1 MWLTPNQSFS
11 LVPHHPN
18 LYRHAEP
25 ANLLH
30 PYPPN
35 KAWSIAAEI
44 VEPQAR
50 GVGMQS
56 TAKLNKTAPEK
67 DLEASE
73 LVQCYLVVTRKDDS
87 EVLLQLDKGG
97 HRLLQVRIPRG
108 QRPAPYVVSA
118 LRNRWGIQAICR
130 FEIIKA
136 ESTDDIPAIKESEAI
151 EAPKPHYF
159 VLGFLGADR
168 TDPSRNSHLAWAR
181 EGEIDWAEAEPVDR
195 RERCYSALAQAK
207 AYSVGAL
214 QGHFVQTGWFG
225 DLKVWTQSQVD
236 ARGWHL
242 SGNWEQLNMGPD
254 FSLIRFETTGTPV
267 WFKAVGAPNLREFS
281 ITSKLAELR
290 SAHLPLV
297 VALHNDWNGWLMLDA
312 VGSHLD
318 EMWELEHWQTAAASL
333 ARLQIESLRHSEA
346 LIGAGCDDLRIG
358 RLRSLIEP
366 FLHVVGQL
374 MELQP
379 ASPPQRLRSGDLESI
394 GTALYWA
401 CDRLE
406 VFAIPYALGNA
417 DFNPGNILIAGN
429 NAIFIDW
436 AQGNIGHPFVAME
449 YLLALLLRLR
459 PDLASWVAPLRE
471 SYCSHWEAVCSASQI
486 SKATEV
492 SRLIAAFA
500 YAVTLP
506 GWNDDIYIMRS
517 DVARMIRS
525 LARRM
530 FVESV
535 RLRPSFVSSDF
546 NEEEAL
552 H

>member
-1 MWLTPNQSFS
+1 MP
-11 LVPHHPN
+11 
-18 LYRHAEP
+18 
-25 ANLLH
+25 
-30 PYPPN
+30 
-35 KAWSIAAEI
+35 SIAN
-44 VEPQAR
+44 VESNEQER
-50 GVGMQS
+50 N
-56 TAKLNKTAPEK
+56 LAP
-67 DLEASE
+67 LE
-73 LVQCYLVVTRKDDS
+73 LVRCYLVVTRKDDS
-87 EVLLQLDKGG
+87 EVLLQLAGG
-97 HRLLQVRIPRG
+97 KHRLLQVHIPLG

-118 LRNRWGIQAICR
+118 LRSRWDIQAICR
-130 FEIIKA
+130 FGIIDA
-136 ESTDDIPAIKESEAI
+136 ESKDSIPTIQETEAIKG
-151 EAPKPHYF
+151 PKSHYF
-159 VLGFLGADR
+159 VLDFLGADR
-168 TDPSRNSHLAWAR
+168 SVTSGNSQVAWVR
-181 EGEIDWAEAEPVDR
+181 VGEIDWEDSEAVDR
-195 RERCYSALAQAK
+195 RERCYSALAEAK

-318 EMWELEHWQTAAASL
+318 EMWELKHWQTAAASL
-333 ARLQIESLRHSEA
+333 ARLQLESLLHSEA
-346 LIGAGCDDLRIG
+346 LIGAGCYDLRIS
-358 RLRSLIEP
+358 RMRSLIEP
-366 FLHVVGQL
+366 FLDVVGGL

-379 ASPPQRLRSGDLESI
+379 ASPPRRLRSGDLEWI
-394 GTALYWA
+394 ETALYWT
-401 CDRLE
+401 CNQLE
-406 VFAIPYALGNA
+406 VLAIPYALGNA
-417 DFNPGNILIAGN
+417 DFNPGNILIAVN

-436 AQGNIGHPFVAME
+436 AQGHIGHPFVAME

-459 PDLASWVAPLRE
+459 PDLASWAAPLRV
-471 SYCSHWEAVCSASQI
+471 SYCRHWEGICSATQI
-486 SKATEV
+486 SKAIDL
-492 SRLIAAFA
+492 SPLIAMFA

-506 GWNDDIYIMRS
+506 GWNDDVYTMRS
-517 DVARMIRS
+517 DVAKMIRS

-530 FVESV
+530 LVESV
-535 RLRPSFVSSDF
+535 RLRPYFVSHGLS
-546 NEEEAL
+546 EEEAL